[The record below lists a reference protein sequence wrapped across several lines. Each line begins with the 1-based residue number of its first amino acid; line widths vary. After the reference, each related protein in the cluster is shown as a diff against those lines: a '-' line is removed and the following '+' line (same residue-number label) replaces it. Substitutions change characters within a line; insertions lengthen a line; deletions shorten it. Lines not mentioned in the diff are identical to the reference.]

1 MDRGGERETKL
12 SKIVTITHKIH
23 KGAKI
28 DDRKR

>member
-12 SKIVTITHKIH
+12 SKIVTIAHKIH